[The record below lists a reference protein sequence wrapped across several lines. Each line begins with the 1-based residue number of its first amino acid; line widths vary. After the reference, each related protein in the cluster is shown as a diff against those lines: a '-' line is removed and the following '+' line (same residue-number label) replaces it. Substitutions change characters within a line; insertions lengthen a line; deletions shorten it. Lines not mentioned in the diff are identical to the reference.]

1 MFIVPIS
8 PLKPLSPLSEVS
20 APKQQSGLSSG
31 VPFADV
37 LKGALKNMEATQ
49 AVAQRD
55 SMNVALGNMDDL
67 HTMQINATKAET
79 AASVAVGLTGKVLS
93 VYNEILRMQI

>member
-8 PLKPLSPLSEVS
+8 PLTPLSSLENINKPV
-20 APKQQSGLSSG
+20 QQQASSGL
-31 VPFADV
+31 PFADV
-37 LKGALKNMEATQ
+37 LNGVIKNMESTQ
-49 AVAQRD
+49 AVAQQD
-55 SMNVALGNMDDL
+55 SMNLALGNMDDL

>member
-8 PLKPLSPLSEVS
+8 PLAPMMPLDSVQGAAKTES
-20 APKQQSGLSSG
+20 SSG

-37 LKGALKNMEATQ
+37 LKGAMKNMEETQ
-49 AVAQRD
+49 AVAQQD
-55 SMNVALGNMDDL
+55 SMNLALGNMDDL

-79 AASVAVGLTGKVLS
+79 AASVAVGLTGKALS
-93 VYNEILRMQI
+93 VYSEILRMQI